1 MCTGYSTFTGLKEK
15 LGFQQEQEGCEK
27 SEATLLTGAVPAP
40 AIMATPRS
48 PLWPP
53 PGGRVQEPLGRAGW
67 GGSGDAS
74 YRRELLPLRD

>member
-40 AIMATPRS
+40 AIMATPPPAPRCGLPQGAECRS
-48 PLWPP
+48 HWEEQD
-53 PGGRVQEPLGRAGW
+53 GVGAGT
-67 GGSGDAS
+67 
-74 YRRELLPLRD
+74 LPTGENSFP

>member
-27 SEATLLTGAVPAP
+27 SEAMLLTGAVPP
-40 AIMATPRS
+40 WRSWRPRS

-53 PGGRVQEPLGRAGW
+53 PGGERRSHWEEQDGVGAG
-67 GGSGDAS
+67 A
-74 YRRELLPLRD
+74 LPTGETSFP